1 MSLKLYEIKAFT
13 AERELMIMVYA
24 LWLVVSVSERCAVC
38 VVIYTVN
45 VETLCSSEMLVICTK
60 LPLNV

>member
-1 MSLKLYEIKAFT
+1 MSLKLCEIKAFT
-13 AERELMIMVYA
+13 AERELMIVVCA

-38 VVIYTVN
+38 VVTYTLN

-60 LPLNV
+60 LP